1 MFYRIM
7 LTPKGVQIEVK
18 INDLIDKFKSYLLP
32 LFNTWKLDTLKQIQE
47 KIINPLFL
55 IDNKNI
61 IKLCFPNEVII

>member
-47 KIINPLFL
+47 KIINPLFM